1 MRHYSHATTYA
12 STTYRSHLEAET
24 AEFLDSAGILYEYE
38 PTSVRLTTASGAVTW
53 YTPDFIL
60 PELGV
65 ILETKG
71 DLADPSLSKLALLAR
86 SPRALG
92 RLSVEYMRGRFPIL
106 VALSRTGM
114 AFYRPAS
121 PYGTVAI
128 CGDCGRLY
136 WTPVSRGPCVLCGGL
151 PGRVMRG
158 VVGDSGLE
166 ALRRFY
172 AQALAVVKG

>member
-1 MRHYSHATTYA
+1 MRPFSQATEYGLI
-12 STTYRSHLEAET
+12 TYRSHLEAET
-24 AEFLDSAGILYEYE
+24 AEFLDAAGVLYVYE
-38 PTSVRLTTASGAVTW
+38 PTSVRLTTPRGESTL

-65 ILETKG
+65 VLETKG
-71 DLADPSLSKLALLAR
+71 DLSDASLSKLALLAR

-114 AFYRPAS
+114 AFYRPTS
-121 PYGTVAI
+121 PHGTVAI

-136 WTPVSRGPCVLCGGL
+136 WTPVPKGRCVLCGGP
-151 PGRVMRG
+151 PGRVMRAA
-158 VVGDSGLE
+158 VGDCGLE

-172 AQALAVVKG
+172 ASASREVIA